1 MVGANSGIGY
11 ATAKVIASAS
21 KEFHVILAART
32 IEKANAAKSELEA
45 AGGILGQLST
55 VQIELTDKTSIDKA
69 VASVEE
75 TFGHLDVLVSNA
87 AVAGAAQPTADLKT
101 RLQLCMDTN
110 VIGTAVCAEAFRSTL
125 LKSAK
130 PYSIYVSS
138 GMGSFTIAADP
149 TLPYYKGYPR
159 GEAYQASK
167 SALNMLILRDA
178 IASEETLLKVFAYC
192 PGLVRS
198 NLRGTSEEA
207 RSAMGTAGDPE
218 VSGKGILAIINGERD
233 A

>member
-1 MVGANSGIGY
+1 M
-11 ATAKVIASAS
+11 
-21 KEFHVILAART
+21 
-32 IEKANAAKSELEA
+32 
-45 AGGILGQLST
+45 
-55 VQIELTDKTSIDKA
+55 QIELTDKSSIDKA
-69 VASVEE
+69 VTFVEE

-87 AVAGAAQPTADLKT
+87 AVAGAASPTADLKA
-101 RLQLCMDTN
+101 RLQMCMETN
-110 VIGTAVCAEAFRSTL
+110 VIGTVVCAEAFRPLLFKST
-125 LKSAK
+125 K

-138 GMGSFTIAADP
+138 GMGSFTLASDP

-178 IASEETLLKVFAYC
+178 IASEETPLKVFAYC

-207 RSAMGTAGDPE
+207 RNAGGNAGDPE
-218 VSGKGILAIINGERD
+218 VSGNGILAIIHGERD
-233 A
+233 AEAGKFVNSEGGQWGW